1 MSLAEGIESGLSLGL
16 KFASFY
22 KDKEKDDLLIEKTK
36 QDMELQK
43 QSFDSDMETAAL
55 TREEKQL
62 KIDLNKIELGFKE
75 KLLTSELARNDAS
88 TEYTQANTAR
98 VNALTEGIISDNRRA
113 NITDDAVLFQGI
125 LERMQDPD
133 LNQMELNS
141 LALLMEDIK
150 DPVMKSQLKNI
161 DENYLKAWDNI
172 APILQSGNL
181 EELPS
186 DFNQNL
192 TTILKPQLDAGYLG
206 ATFIT
211 KDGQKGEVEE
221 ISLSGDFLAKGQG
234 DQMILGSN
242 VKVRIDGQIKEY
254 MTFLPDKADDGS
266 ITFREDLQADDSKA
280 VSVADTVD
288 YVASNRH
295 IPALIN
301 QNPNILKNLDSIND
315 IILDTYSPLSKTS
328 QREDQ
333 ITKRAIFDQRNSLF
347 FTNLAAANINDI
359 KDAKLEDESMQT
371 ALRLFYSAYGKN
383 SGIIKDGDVYK
394 PADGLDPLQAIY
406 SNAPKM
412 SEVQMTYDNQPL
424 SSVLNRYKDDPNANG
439 APITNLY
446 NVNIPYDAS
455 IDAVKDAMIEHF
467 SNNQNVQSEIDFFH
481 EQFKAALKREETTED
496 VYVASL
502 EEHLKKLNLGG

>member
-22 KDKEKDDLLIEKTK
+22 KDKEKDDLLIEKAK
-36 QDMELQK
+36 QDIDIQK
-43 QSFDSDMETAAL
+43 QAFESDMETATL
-55 TREEKQL
+55 TREEKQQ

-75 KLLTSELARNDAS
+75 KLLTSELARNEAS

-98 VNALTEGIISDNRRA
+98 VNAYTEGIISQNKRA
-113 NITDDAVLFQGI
+113 NITDDAVLFQGV
-125 LERMQDPD
+125 LEKMQDPN

-141 LALLMEDIK
+141 LALLIEDIK

-161 DENYLKAWDNI
+161 DEKYMQVFDRISPVLA
-172 APILQSGNL
+172 SGNF

-186 DFNQNL
+186 DFNESL
-192 TTILKPQLDAGYLG
+192 TKIMKPQLDAGYLG

-242 VKVRIDGQIKEY
+242 VKVRIGGETKEY

-315 IILDTYSPLSKTS
+315 IILDTYSPLSKAS

-333 ITKRAIFDQRNSLF
+333 VTKRAIFDQRNSLF

-359 KDAKLEDESMQT
+359 KDAKLEDDSMQT

-383 SGIIKDGDVYK
+383 SGIIKDGDMYK
-394 PADGLDPLQAIY
+394 PADGIDPLQAIY
-406 SNAPKM
+406 GNAPKM
-412 SEVQMTYDNQPL
+412 SEAQMTYDNQPVSIAL
-424 SSVLNRYKDDPNANG
+424 SSYKDNPGAKG

-446 NVNIPYDAS
+446 NVNIPYGAS
-455 IDAVKDAMIEHF
+455 LNSIKDAMVDNFSHNQDIQNQIEY
-467 SNNQNVQSEIDFFH
+467 FH
-481 EQFKAALKREETTED
+481 ENFEIALKNEKTTED
-496 VYVASL
+496 VYVDSL
-502 EEHLKKLNLGG
+502 EAFLKSVIGG